1 MADMKLV
8 LPGSDTIA
16 LGGQTVDQLIRAG
29 SGDAALL
36 YLYLLRAGG
45 TATAAEAARTL
56 GKSQREIESSMA
68 LLTKLGLLSC
78 GDRSVTG
85 ATSAGPDTPAP
96 RLQKEET
103 PEYTAEDIKRELE
116 NGSVFH
122 SLVQEV
128 QKSLGKLLSSD
139 DLIKLFG
146 IYDSL
151 GLPPEVIL
159 HLVTYCVDEHRRR
172 YGPGRVPTMRYI
184 EKTAFTWEREGIV
197 TLEEAERYIKDL
209 EAKRTRIS
217 EIKKI
222 LQIKDRELSSS
233 ERRYVDGWIALGFD
247 SEVIELAYDRTLV
260 KTGKLAWPYMDS
272 ILTSWHQKGL
282 RTVKEIEEKDKKGA
296 AAPPDTRQKAYK
308 PSAPTRSDIQ
318 HMRKFLEKLREE

>member
-1 MADMKLV
+1 MKLV

-45 TATAAEAARTL
+45 SASAAEAARTL
-56 GKSQREIESSMA
+56 GKSRREIESSMA
-68 LLTKLGLLSC
+68 LLTELGLLSC
-78 GDRSVTG
+78 GDRRVTG
-85 ATSAGPDTPAP
+85 ASGAGKDTTAP

-103 PEYTAEDIKRELE
+103 PEYTTEDIKRELE
-116 NGSVFH
+116 NGSVFY

-128 QKSLGKLLSSD
+128 QKNLGKLLSSD

-159 HLVTYCVDEHRRR
+159 HLVTYCIDEHQRR

-184 EKTAFTWEREGIV
+184 ENTAFTWEREGIV
-197 TLEEAERYIKDL
+197 TLEEAERYIKGL
-209 EAKRTRIS
+209 EARRTRIN
-217 EIKKI
+217 EIKKV

-233 ERRYVDGWIALGFD
+233 ERRYVDGWITLGFSID
-247 SEVIELAYDRTLV
+247 VIELAYDRTLV

-282 RTVKEIEEKDKKGA
+282 RTVKDIEEKDKKGA
-296 AAPPDTRQKAYK
+296 AAFQDTRQKAHK

>member
-16 LGGQTVDQLIRAG
+16 LGGRTVDQLIRAG

-45 TATAAEAARTL
+45 SATAAEAARTL
-56 GKSQREIESSMA
+56 GKNQREIESSMA

-78 GDRSVTG
+78 RSVTG
-85 ATSAGPDTPAP
+85 ATGAGLDTPAP
-96 RLQKEET
+96 RLQTEET
-103 PEYTAEDIKRELE
+103 PEYTAEDIKRELD
-116 NGSVFH
+116 NGSVFNT
-122 SLVQEV
+122 LVQEV

-146 IYDSL
+146 IYDNL

-159 HLVTYCVDEHRRR
+159 HLVTYCIDENRRR

-184 EKTAFTWEREGIV
+184 EKTAFTWEREGII
-197 TLEEAERYIKDL
+197 TLEEAEQYIKSL
-209 EAKRTRIS
+209 ETKRARIN
-217 EIKKI
+217 EIKKL

-233 ERRYVDGWIALGFD
+233 ERRYVDGWITLCF
-247 SEVIELAYDRTLV
+247 SNEVIELAYDRTLL

-282 RTVKEIEEKDKKGA
+282 RTVKDIEEKDTKGT
-296 AAPPDTRQKAYK
+296 AAPRDKRQKAYK
-308 PSAPTRSDIQ
+308 PSAPSPSDIQ